1 MVDDVEACARILAA
15 ALHSVAAGD
24 RLFAPDVTRRL
35 LDAHTHPYK
44 NADGDRPPPDLKR
57 LTPRELEILRLVAT
71 GADNCAIAALLTV
84 SEATVKSHLSR
95 AMTKLGVCSRAQAV
109 VAAYEAGL
117 VVPRHCH
124 QKH

>member
-15 ALHSVAAGD
+15 ALHSVAAGNQ
-24 RLFAPDVTRRL
+24 LFAPAVARRL
-35 LDAHTHPYK
+35 MEADPYK
-44 NADGDRPPPDLKR
+44 DAGGDRPLPDLSR

-71 GADNCAIAALLTV
+71 GADNCAIAGLLTV

-109 VAAYEAGL
+109 VMAYETGL
-117 VVPRHCH
+117 VVPRHCRTDH
-124 QKH
+124 